1 MSPLTDTPS
10 WHALLAH
17 REALAATPLDGFW
30 QRDPAR
36 GDSLTFMCAG
46 IAVDFSKQRA
56 GAETLALLATLA
68 RDRDIP
74 ASIATLFAGEKVNV
88 TEGRPALHMAL
99 RGDEHVSVDGKDVY
113 PEIQSNRERMR
124 VIAESVDSCTTTWN
138 SSPTLAL
145 VGPSRLTAEPAPACV
160 GGPG

>member
-17 REALAATPLDGFW
+17 REAMAGTTLDALW

-36 GDSLTFMCAG
+36 GGALTFECAG

-56 GAETLALLATLA
+56 DGETLKFLTALA
-68 RDRDIP
+68 RERDVP
-74 ASIATLFAGEKVNV
+74 AGISTLFAGEKVNV

-99 RGDEHVSVDGKDVY
+99 RGD
-113 PEIQSNRERMR
+113 
-124 VIAESVDSCTTTWN
+124 
-138 SSPTLAL
+138 
-145 VGPSRLTAEPAPACV
+145 
-160 GGPG
+160 